1 MEWKDYSEAELQP
14 LASQLDLVASE
25 ADAALSSQDTRAS
38 SVESRAGLLTGAAAI
53 LGSVQATTQSTIWV
67 YVLLGLSFLAAA
79 CGLYV
84 VKPRWQKIL
93 LPQKVLPSV
102 LGWTPLVAK
111 YRVASEKVYIFTER
125 EPSLNRRAIVVA
137 VGYALLAASI
147 IVSVVIA
154 MTPVAPPTT
163 SGG

>member
-1 MEWKDYSEAELQP
+1 MDWKDYSEQELQP
-14 LASQLDLVASE
+14 LTSQLDLVAAE
-25 ADAALSSQDTRAS
+25 ADAALTNQDARAA

-53 LGSVQATTQSTIWV
+53 LGSVQATTHSTIWV

-93 LPQKVLPSV
+93 FPQKIMPAV

-111 YRVASEKVYIFTER
+111 YRVASEKVYIFIER
-125 EPSLNRRAIVVA
+125 EPGLNRRAIVVS
-137 VGYALLAASI
+137 VGYAILAASI
-147 IVSVVIA
+147 VVSVIIA
-154 MTPVAPPTT
+154 ATPVAPPTT
-163 SGG
+163 SG